1 MYDLTAPRG
10 GTPGNSL
17 SARYR
22 RRVSI
27 RRLLL
32 DPRLDRVRL
41 RIAVAATALLLP
53 LGAVQLLDHES
64 APSAR
69 DGASAPH
76 DTRGALAAATPA
88 RNSFRET
95 DTQAQWLTGT
105 QRGTTV
111 VDGSLRLAKPAGT
124 VAVGGRN
131 WEWAAWASPWITP
144 GHGFTE
150 VIPSWRAATPAGTW
164 IAVQVRG
171 RTASGTMSQ
180 WQKLGRWT
188 SAVSDTY
195 RRSFGTQDDG
205 LSTVST
211 DTLRARSGVVFTAY
225 SVKVQVYRAAG
236 TSATPV
242 VASVHAVA
250 SQIASA
256 VPPVSAPL
264 LPAKT
269 LAVPAYSQMTHRGQY
284 PQYGGG
290 GEAWCSPTSLAM
302 MLGYFKR
309 LPTATEYSWVSK
321 SYADPWV
328 DEVARRVF
336 DAEYDGT
343 GNWPFNTAYAAT
355 RLPRAAVTRLA
366 SLRDVERFIAAGLP
380 VEVSITFSSGQLSG
394 APISSTAGH
403 LVVVVGFTSTGKV
416 IVNDPAASTNAG
428 VRRTYDRAQ
437 FEAAWLRKS
446 HGTAYVMRDATH
458 AFPTGYGLT

>member
-1 MYDLTAPRG
+1 MYDLTALRG

-27 RRLLL
+27 RSLLL

-41 RIAVAATALLLP
+41 RVAVGATALLLP
-53 LGAVQLLDHES
+53 LGAVQLLDHEIS
-64 APSAR
+64 PSGEAPSAAQPQ
-69 DGASAPH
+69 G
-76 DTRGALAAATPA
+76 TLAAATPA
-88 RNSFRET
+88 RNTFTET
-95 DTQAQWLTGT
+95 NSQASWLAGT
-105 QRGTTV
+105 RNGTTAI
-111 VDGSLRLAKPAGT
+111 DGALRLAKPAGR
-124 VAVGGRN
+124 VSIGGKS
-131 WEWAAWASPWITP
+131 WDWAAWASPWVTP

-150 VIPSWRAATPAGTW
+150 LVPSWQAATPRGTW
-164 IAVQVRG
+164 IAVQVRA
-171 RTASGTMSQ
+171 RTSAG
-180 WQKLGRWT
+180 KLTAWRKMGRWT
-188 SAVSDTY
+188 SGLSGTY
-195 RRSFGTQDDG
+195 KRSFGTQDDG

-211 DTLRARSGVVFTAY
+211 DTVRAKSGVVFTAY
-225 SVKVQVYRAAG
+225 SLKVQVFRAAG
-236 TSATPV
+236 TTATPV
-242 VASVHAVA
+242 IDSVHAVV
-250 SQIASA
+250 SQLASA
-256 VPPVSAPL
+256 VPPVSAPM

-290 GEAWCSPTSLAM
+290 GQAWCSPTSLAM
-302 MLGYFKR
+302 MLAYFKR
-309 LPTATEYSWVSK
+309 LPTASEYAWVNK

-336 DAEYDGT
+336 DAEYDGA

-355 RLPRAAVTRLA
+355 RLPSAAVTRLA

-394 APISSTAGH
+394 APISGTAGH

-416 IVNDPAASTNAG
+416 VVNDPAASTNAG

-446 HGTAYVMRDATH
+446 HGLAYVMRDSTR
-458 AFPTGYGLT
+458 AFPSGYGLT

>member
-1 MYDLTAPRG
+1 
-10 GTPGNSL
+10 
-17 SARYR
+17 
-22 RRVSI
+22 VSF
-27 RRLLL
+27 RRLFVDPDLDRARL
-32 DPRLDRVRL
+32 RLAIIVTVLAALVGVSMLFDGDPRS
-41 RIAVAATALLLP
+41 T
-53 LGAVQLLDHES
+53 S
-64 APSAR
+64 
-69 DGASAPH
+69 
-76 DTRGALAAATPA
+76 RGSGGHHAHQGELAAATPA
-88 RNSFRET
+88 RNSFRQV
-95 DTQAQWLTGT
+95 DSQAEWTAGT

-111 VDGSLRLAKPAGT
+111 VDGTLRLAQPAGT
-124 VAVGGRN
+124 VTVGGRN

-144 GHGFTE
+144 SHGFTE
-150 VIPSWRAATPAGTW
+150 IVPSWRASTPTGTW

-171 RTASGTMSQ
+171 RTASGQMTQ

-188 SAVSDTY
+188 SAVNGTY

-205 LSTVST
+205 LSTVAT

-236 TSATPV
+236 TTATPV
-242 VASVHAVA
+242 VDSVHAVA
-250 SQIASA
+250 SQLASS
-256 VPPVSAPL
+256 VPAVSAPL

-309 LPTATEYSWVSK
+309 LPTSSEYSWVSK

-416 IVNDPAASTNAG
+416 IVNDPAASSNAG

-446 HGTAYVMRDATH
+446 RGTAYVMRDATH
-458 AFPTGYGLT
+458 AFPTGYGLS

>member
-17 SARYR
+17 LARYR

-27 RRLLL
+27 RSLLL
-32 DPRLDRVRL
+32 DPRLDRARL
-41 RIAVAATALLLP
+41 RVAVAVTALLLP
-53 LGAVQLLDHES
+53 LGAVQLIDRETS
-64 APSAR
+64 RVDAR
-69 DGASAPH
+69 S
-76 DTRGALAAATPA
+76 TEQRGVLAAATPA

-95 DTQAQWLTGT
+95 DSQTAWLAGT
-105 QRGTTV
+105 RRGATA
-111 VDGSLRLAKPAGT
+111 VDGTLRIAKPAGT
-124 VAVGGRN
+124 VSIGGRN
-131 WEWAAWASPWITP
+131 WEWGAWASPWVSP

-150 VIPSWRAATPAGTW
+150 VIPSWRATTPAGTW
-164 IAVQVRG
+164 IAVQVRA
-171 RTASGTMSQ
+171 RTSTGKLTR

-188 SAVSDTY
+188 SAVSSTY
-195 RRSFGTQDDG
+195 KRSFGTQDDG

-211 DTLRARSGVVFTAY
+211 DTLRAKSGVVFTAY
-225 SVKVQVYRAAG
+225 SVKVQVFRAAG
-236 TSATPV
+236 ATATPV
-242 VASVHAVA
+242 IDSVHAVA
-250 SQIASA
+250 SQLASA
-256 VPPVSAPL
+256 VPPVSAPM

-290 GEAWCSPTSLAM
+290 GQAWCSPTSLAM
-302 MLGYFKR
+302 MLAYFGR
-309 LPTATEYSWVSK
+309 RPTATEYSWVNG

-336 DAEYDGT
+336 DAQYKGT

-355 RLPRAAVTRLA
+355 RLPRAMVTRLS

-380 VEVSITFSSGQLSG
+380 VQVSITFSSGQLTG
-394 APISSTAGH
+394 APISGTAGH
-403 LVVVVGFTSTGKV
+403 LLVVVGFTSTGRV

-437 FEAAWLRKS
+437 FEAAWLRRS
-446 HGTAYVMRDATH
+446 HGLAYVMRDSSR